1 MYLSVPLL
9 IVWLT
14 SAQAAPPA
22 QPAPATAV
30 SDAPEASDTRFDRA
44 QPDFTLVALPTTLRV
59 PLHKSAFRVTHR
71 FLRSLGEGSFGDLAG
86 DLFSLDS
93 GAQIGLEYRY
103 GLLPGAQVG
112 INRTSD
118 KTIQFFTEYD
128 LLRKTG
134 GNRGGLGLSAWAS
147 VDGTNNF
154 RDSYT
159 PALGAIVSRELGTRG
174 AVYAEPMWVNN
185 SNPLPSDV
193 VDHNDTFILGLGGR
207 ARLGDG
213 VYIVGEVTPRAS
225 GFKPGVMQGSFGLE
239 GRVGGHV
246 FQINFSNGFG
256 TTIGQIARGGLNKS
270 DWHLGFNIS
279 RKFF

>member
-1 MYLSVPLL
+1 MLL
-9 IVWLT
+9 L
-14 SAQAAPPA
+14 APILLAWMTVA
-22 QPAPATAV
+22 QPADV
-30 SDAPEASDTRFDRA
+30 PEASDTRFDRS

-71 FLRSLGEGSFGDLAG
+71 FLRPLGEGNFGDLAG
-86 DLFSLDS
+86 DFFSLDS
-93 GAQIGLEYRY
+93 GAQIGLEYRF
-103 GLLPGAQVG
+103 GLLPGTQVG
-112 INRTSD
+112 IHRTSD

-134 GNRGGLGLSAWAS
+134 GNRGGFGLAAWGS
-147 VDGTNNF
+147 IDGTNNF
-154 RDSYT
+154 RDRYT
-159 PALGAIVSRELGTRG
+159 PALGAILSKEFASRG
-174 AVYAEPMWVNN
+174 AIYAEPMWVNN

-193 VDHNDTFILGLGGR
+193 VDHNSTFMLGIGGR

-213 VYIVGEVTPRAS
+213 VYLVGEVSPRLS
-225 GFKPGVMQGSFGLE
+225 GFKPGASQGSFGIE

-246 FQINFSNGFG
+246 FQLNFTNGFG

-270 DWHLGFNIS
+270 DWHMGFNIS